1 MRSKLLHSVS
11 SLCIPKQCVSVIGI
25 QVGCSGSGIPALQLS
40 TLTRCTVD
48 TSSTS
53 LAHNNLHSQCHQS
66 MSNWNSASLSWQATK
81 GFDTKGFTSLTSRWQ
96 AADAEAAGINPLMQT
111 PAPAMQGTVL
121 RPPGAAAAPTD
132 RTAQAVLRKIKIS
145 PKKLNVFAKLIR
157 RLHIDDA
164 LVQCQVA
171 PNKAAKLCYKTL
183 LSARDNAQ
191 KDKGLDPEKLRINK
205 AFVGKGQHSK
215 RMNTHARGR
224 SGVRLVYHAH
234 LTIIL
239 AEGRS
244 KRVTRFRP
252 PNAQWNKN
260 KRKHAASTA

>member
-1 MRSKLLHSVS
+1 M
-11 SLCIPKQCVSVIGI
+11 
-25 QVGCSGSGIPALQLS
+25 
-40 TLTRCTVD
+40 
-48 TSSTS
+48 
-53 LAHNNLHSQCHQS
+53 
-66 MSNWNSASLSWQATK
+66 
-81 GFDTKGFTSLTSRWQ
+81 
-96 AADAEAAGINPLMQT
+96 
-111 PAPAMQGTVL
+111 L
-121 RPPGAAAAPTD
+121 RH
-132 RTAQAVLRKIKIS
+132 V
-145 PKKLNVFAKLIR
+145 
-157 RLHIDDA
+157 DDA
-164 LVQCQVA
+164 PRCLLMGQWECTQQTGHMLLDFRCQLA
-171 PNKAAKLCYKTL
+171 FMQTL